1 MQLFYGTKLF
11 YKVLYY
17 ITAMAPAYFLFLL
30 QINNKFNKT
39 FTIDI
44 YLLCIILFILIIS
57 LAFIL
62 RSILFRHYAK
72 GRGNEVPSSE
82 IQKYSQPNLEESN
95 GSVISFLL
103 GNIIPGVLIMENS
116 IYEALV
122 VFFTLQILIFILIMK
137 SSDIFPNIL
146 LIILGVDLC
155 KTKEGKYLFIFK
167 KEDVSELKVFQI
179 GDSSKSKTF
188 ITIYKK

>member
-1 MQLFYGTKLF
+1 MFYGTKLF

-17 ITAMAPAYFLFLL
+17 VTAMAPAYFLFLL
-30 QINNKFNKT
+30 QINDKFNKAFDT
-39 FTIDI
+39 NI
-44 YLLCIILFILIIS
+44 YVMCLILFILIIS
-57 LAFIL
+57 LAYL
-62 RSILFRHYAK
+62 LKNSLYRHYIK
-72 GRGNEVPSSE
+72 ERGNEVPTSE
-82 IQKYSQPNLEESN
+82 IQQYSQSNLEESN

-116 IYEALV
+116 IYEAII
-122 VFFTLQILIFILIMK
+122 VFLTLQILIFILIMK

-146 LIILGVDLC
+146 LVILGVDLC
-155 KTKEGKYLFIFK
+155 KTKEGKYLFVFK
-167 KEDVSELKVFQI
+167 KETVSELKVFQI